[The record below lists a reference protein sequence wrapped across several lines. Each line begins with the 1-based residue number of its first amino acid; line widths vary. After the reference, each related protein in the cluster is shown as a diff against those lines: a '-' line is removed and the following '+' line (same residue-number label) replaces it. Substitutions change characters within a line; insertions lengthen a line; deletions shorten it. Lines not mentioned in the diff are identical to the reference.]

1 MAPAGGGRLR
11 TVRFDMKTVHIISL
25 FLAPLEAYTQ
35 TSMMAKAVAAGAV
48 RFNLI
53 DLRDFGFGPHR
64 KVDDSP
70 YGGGDGLIL
79 MVEPLVRAIE
89 TARQETPGATTV
101 LLTPRGQLFD
111 QAVAGELAAGGDL
124 ILLGGYYSGYDERVV
139 DWVDRRLSIGHYVL
153 TSAALPALVVTDA
166 VVRLLPG
173 VLGGP
178 ANATTGSFVADPA
191 RVEHPQYTRPA
202 EFRDRSVPPVLV
214 SGNHQEI
221 AAWRRHQQ
229 TAVDQSARRPAD

>member
-1 MAPAGGGRLR
+1 MAPAGGGWLR

-35 TSMMAKAVAAGAV
+35 TSMMAKAAATGAV

-111 QAVAGELAAGGDL
+111 QAVAGELAIGGDL
-124 ILLGGYYSGYDERVV
+124 ILLGGYYSGYDERGGRLGRPAAVG
-139 DWVDRRLSIGHYVL
+139 WPLRFNQRGLAGFGRHRCRR
-153 TSAALPALVVTDA
+153 P
-166 VVRLLPG
+166 
-173 VLGGP
+173 
-178 ANATTGSFVADPA
+178 FVA
-191 RVEHPQYTRPA
+191 RCSGGSGERHYRQ
-202 EFRDRSVPPVLV
+202 FRC
-214 SGNHQEI
+214 
-221 AAWRRHQQ
+221 
-229 TAVDQSARRPAD
+229 